1 MNGVEN
7 NLAANNKLNV
17 GVINPPNELHKPVL
31 YSHKEA
37 CRKSNMLMADIYQ
50 KEQANTFDN
59 KRKTPL
65 AVKISLL
72 LAAIGAGWLT
82 FTKALKW

>member
-50 KEQANTFDN
+50 KEQANT
-59 KRKTPL
+59 
-65 AVKISLL
+65 
-72 LAAIGAGWLT
+72 
-82 FTKALKW
+82 